1 MAFETEHRTVV
12 LGASVVAPTE
22 RVYAA
27 LTDPLERQLLGAAGD
42 IGVLLLDASDV
53 RVGGEDVLRFGP
65 RGDPCFE
72 VSARYLD
79 LVPGRRIVTS
89 DVISHAARPIVV
101 SMTTIEIA
109 PGGTATRVRLTSQRL
124 NLGGDLADTPAISP
138 YEILMDCLARYL
150 GMPDRRRR

>member
-1 MAFETEHRTVV
+1 
-12 LGASVVAPTE
+12 
-22 RVYAA
+22 
-27 LTDPLERQLLGAAGD
+27 
-42 IGVLLLDASDV
+42 
-53 RVGGEDVLRFGP
+53 
-65 RGDPCFE
+65 
-72 VSARYLD
+72 
-79 LVPGRRIVTS
+79 
-89 DVISHAARPIVV
+89 VISHAARPIVV